1 MKIYKST
8 VFPLIVILSL
18 ISAVFLVDYVPILQ
32 YADELVTILL
42 LPYMVLG
49 TIKRCAYIDKCIR
62 NIIFLFVLIGL
73 IGIASKV
80 LNKVQPDKFAVC
92 LDILTLSKIIV
103 CPIGM
108 YFLLNEHNSE
118 EIIRILTP
126 MAKFFLWSGLACALV
141 SQF

>member
-49 TIKRCAYIDKCIR
+49 TIKRC
-62 NIIFLFVLIGL
+62 
-73 IGIASKV
+73 
-80 LNKVQPDKFAVC
+80 
-92 LDILTLSKIIV
+92 T
-103 CPIGM
+103 
-108 YFLLNEHNSE
+108 
-118 EIIRILTP
+118 
-126 MAKFFLWSGLACALV
+126 
-141 SQF
+141 

>member
-49 TIKRCAYIDKCIR
+49 TIKRCTYIDKCIR
-62 NIIFLFVLIGL
+62 NIIYLFVLIGL
-73 IGIASKV
+73 IGIASTV

-92 LDILTLSKIIV
+92 LDMLTLSKIII

-126 MAKFFLWSGLACALV
+126 MAKFFLWSGLACAVV